1 MKRYLGGE
9 KINTGMY
16 LNLRTGEFLDI
27 NSEKAVLPGTNLNR
41 FVKVPRWTPFIAG
54 PAFGLFF
61 VIFLPLMGIVAL
73 ASTTVIKTKFMQ
85 GLLRQTGNRRT
96 VVIK

>member
-1 MKRYLGGE
+1 MKKYFGGE
-9 KINTGMY
+9 KVNRGMY
-16 LNLRTGEFLDI
+16 LNLRSGEFLDL
-27 NSEKAVLPGTNLNR
+27 NEEKAVLPGTSLDKFTR
-41 FVKVPRWTPFIAG
+41 VPRWLPFIVG

-73 ASTTVIKTKFMQ
+73 ASTALIKTKFMRQ
-85 GLLRQTGNRRT
+85 LVGQTGNRRT